1 MGNIPHFTAYNKK
14 TNGANKMTKGE
25 LMKNTYSKS
34 ELKNIDASLPMEI
47 ITELN
52 KNKQDTY
59 FYVMNYNNNVFG
71 TLEDMRKVN

>member
-1 MGNIPHFTAYNKK
+1 MKK
-14 TNGANKMTKGE
+14 T
-25 LMKNTYSKS
+25 YSES
-34 ELKNIDASLPMEI
+34 ELRNIDASLPMEI

-71 TLEDMRKVN
+71 TLEDMREVTK